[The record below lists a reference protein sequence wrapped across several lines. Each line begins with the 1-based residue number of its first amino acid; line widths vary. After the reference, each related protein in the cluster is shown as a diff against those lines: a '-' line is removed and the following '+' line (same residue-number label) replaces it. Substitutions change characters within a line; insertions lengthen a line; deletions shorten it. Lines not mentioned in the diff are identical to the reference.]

1 MNHAG
6 AAVTNKRRA
15 KTFYRRHVSLRIA
28 TAKGLILLCSPG
40 VT

>member
-1 MNHAG
+1 MNQEPRERIKEELKLFI
-6 AAVTNKRRA
+6 VVC
-15 KTFYRRHVSLRIA
+15 HVSLRIA